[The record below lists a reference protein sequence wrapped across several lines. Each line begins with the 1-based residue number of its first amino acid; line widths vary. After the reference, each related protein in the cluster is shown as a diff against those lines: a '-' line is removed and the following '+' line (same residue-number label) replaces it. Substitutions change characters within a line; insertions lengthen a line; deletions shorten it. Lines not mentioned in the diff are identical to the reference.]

1 MLKEN
6 KIYFFV
12 FLKYEPNSHG
22 LPPSDGVFI
31 RGRGS
36 LCHFTLSSHAEGVGW
51 LGGHYTVTR
60 MACPIIIV
68 VSHERGLGCVGVLSI
83 WGERDRGR
91 EALQRRGRK
100 PSSPTCNAYRFAQN
114 APFILNETVPKK
126 SIFPNQSLIFYL
138 FNQFL
143 N

>member
-91 EALQRRGRK
+91 ETEEENLLPLPATHIVLHKMHR
-100 PSSPTCNAYRFAQN
+100 
-114 APFILNETVPKK
+114 
-126 SIFPNQSLIFYL
+126 L
-138 FNQFL
+138 F
-143 N
+143 